1 MLAAVHSGADA
12 ASVTGRT
19 ATPGACS
26 DARVARAT
34 LGCGSSQCGGVVHE
48 FGPAVPR
55 PGPNFAAVRMHLRA
69 HYCLI
74 VGVRNGQSF
83 IASQQNIRGCC
94 GLRTGWGRGDRHRL
108 LSAGSRSRSGDID
121 TNFNVYTPPVRLENP
136 PGNAYASVVLMT
148 GGNGLLS
155 LDATGTIID
164 STGNFLIR
172 TANLF
177 LQHGLNVMMADVALA
192 YPAPN
197 GMTLSDRLSS
207 THVVELQGFINAAMI
222 RWGKPVWVVG
232 TSNGSVSAVTAAGF
246 TSALSG
252 LRGVVLTSTVTQLS
266 AADQPTFNLYVS
278 RITVPTLVVWNQ
290 DDHCTASPPSGSAA
304 LFAAIPSSNK
314 ASDVLEGGHSVA
326 TDPCGAFS
334 EHGLPG
340 PHATRSRTSPSSLN
354 KPSDEFRSQQNATPD
369 SGRRRSGQALIFRLS
384 TASLACIHA
393 SNSGRGRFLKSG

>member
-1 MLAAVHSGADA
+1 MVDHSSRLDRIFAVVLGCALAGGAAIDI
-12 ASVTGRT
+12 AS
-19 ATPGACS
+19 S
-26 DARVARAT
+26 ARAA
-34 LGCGSSQCGGVVHE
+34 E
-48 FGPAVPR
+48 AEAV
-55 PGPNFAAVRMHLRA
+55 
-69 HYCLI
+69 
-74 VGVRNGQSF
+74 
-83 IASQQNIRGCC
+83 
-94 GLRTGWGRGDRHRL
+94 T
-108 LSAGSRSRSGDID
+108 ID
-121 TNFNVYTPPVRLENP
+121 TNLNVYTPPVRLENP

-177 LQHGLNVMMADVALA
+177 LQHGLNVMMADAALA

-197 GMTLSDRLSS
+197 GMTLGDRLSS
-207 THVVELQGFINAAMI
+207 MHAGELQNFITAAMN

-246 TSALSG
+246 TSVLSG

-334 EHGLPG
+334 EHGYAG
-340 PHATRSRTSPSSLN
+340 
-354 KPSDEFRSQQNATPD
+354 
-369 SGRRRSGQALIFRLS
+369 
-384 TASLACIHA
+384 TARDAVKDIA
-393 SNSGRGRFLKSG
+393 QFIKQTQ